1 MRFTIGSDAYGRKRG
16 EVHKRYNAFLGC
28 YFLWGVLLFD
38 SKEVEMCLYSCQ
50 NCDCLTCRGKA
61 ENTLKRFR
69 IRYQSVDKTHSV
81 AYRFTNPN
89 DALMALEALKWAG
102 IIKARIAFPI

>member
-1 MRFTIGSDAYGRKRG
+1 M
-16 EVHKRYNAFLGC
+16 
-28 YFLWGVLLFD
+28 WGVLLFD

-102 IIKARIAFPI
+102 IKKARITFPI